1 MHRMISWPLCRSAM
15 KFSFFSV
22 VNMCYKVRLY
32 LLRMRKKLLYN
43 MHRMVS
49 WPLCRSPKK
58 FSFFSVVKI
67 SYKVS
72 LYCACAR
79 GCCTMCTEWSADPS
93 ADPPVSS
100 PSSVWSTC
108 ATNYNYTGY
117 RYCWPLEFLR
127 LQNIYAKTHPIAQL
141 FYTVDL
147 TNRWVRMQWQKDR
160 ISMHCLFKIQF

>member
-1 MHRMISWPLCRSAM
+1 MRKKWLYNMHRMISWPLCRSAM

-43 MHRMVS
+43 MHRMIS

-79 GCCTMCTEWSADPS
+79 GCCTMCTE
-93 ADPPVSS
+93 
-100 PSSVWSTC
+100 
-108 ATNYNYTGY
+108 
-117 RYCWPLEFLR
+117 
-127 LQNIYAKTHPIAQL
+127 
-141 FYTVDL
+141 
-147 TNRWVRMQWQKDR
+147 
-160 ISMHCLFKIQF
+160 